1 MCAPIEGAWTGSVP
15 RLTADPA
22 CTLTPMPVT
31 ERDGA
36 PELVCMIEGEAEV
49 TSLID
54 PGADQQIGARLQGPL

>member
-1 MCAPIEGAWTGSVP
+1 
-15 RLTADPA
+15 
-22 CTLTPMPVT
+22 MPVT